1 MSKKVLLVDDNDGIR
16 ETLEAFLEMEGYLVI
31 TAKDGE
37 EALEKLC
44 SLAELPAVV
53 FLDLWMPRLDG
64 FGFRSRQLALPRI
77 ADIPV
82 VIMSG
87 DYLNSEQQQL
97 LRPDGIIL
105 KPFDLDDIPKILHE
119 NFSL

>member
-16 ETLEAFLEMEGYLVI
+16 ETLEAFLQMEGYSVI
-31 TAKDGE
+31 TASDGE
-37 EALEKLC
+37 EALEKVC
-44 SLAELPAVV
+44 SSEELPAIV

-64 FGFRSRQLALPRI
+64 FGFRARQLSIPRI
-77 ADIPV
+77 ANIPV
-82 VIMSG
+82 IVMSG
-87 DYLNSEQQQL
+87 DYLSSEQQRL

>member
-16 ETLEAFLEMEGYLVI
+16 ETLEAFLGMEGYEVI
-31 TAKDGE
+31 TARDGE

-44 SLAELPAVV
+44 STAELPAIV

-64 FGFRSRQLALPRI
+64 FGFRARQLSLPQF
-77 ADIPV
+77 AEIPV

-87 DYLNSEQQQL
+87 DYLNAEQEQL

>member
-16 ETLEAFLEMEGYLVI
+16 ETLEAFLQMEGYSVI
-31 TAKDGE
+31 TASDGE

-44 SLAELPAVV
+44 SSEKLPSIV

-64 FGFRSRQLALPRI
+64 IGFRARQLSLPRI
-77 ADIPV
+77 ANIPV
-82 VIMSG
+82 VVMSG
-87 DYLNSEQQQL
+87 DYLSSEQQRL